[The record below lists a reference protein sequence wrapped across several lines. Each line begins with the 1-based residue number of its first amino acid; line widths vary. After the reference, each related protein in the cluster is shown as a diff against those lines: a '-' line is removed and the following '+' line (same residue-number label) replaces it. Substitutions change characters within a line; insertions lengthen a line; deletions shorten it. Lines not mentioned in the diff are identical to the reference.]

1 MHENNS
7 ILQVIVTLPWV
18 IFLSIMGGLVGFIR
32 RLNQSTIP
40 QSLLRIFLR
49 VFGDTLNVLFDK
61 ALQGTSMWAEVVI
74 TDTGVTVD
82 LPSGTLA
89 VKFV

>member
-1 MHENNS
+1 MA
-7 ILQVIVTLPWV
+7 
-18 IFLSIMGGLVGFIR
+18 LVGFIR

-61 ALQGTSMWAEVVI
+61 ALQGTRMWAEVVI

-82 LPSGTLA
+82 LPSGTLT
-89 VKFV
+89 VKIV